1 MSREMEIARD
11 FVDDCSAL
19 YYAALSIIQG
29 LQSVSV
35 YLLMALAGIRK
46 VSSII
51 HYVVYPNVIPIPIDP
66 MLVKTPSDVN
76 HVHPG
81 HIDHIQAQDVAW
93 CPMHRYVHVY
103 VQLKKK
109 TRVSANYEGTLLTRV
124 LTSMIT
130 SDDFWYC
137 MNV

>member
-11 FVDDCSAL
+11 LVDDCSTL
-19 YYAALSIIQG
+19 HYAAFSIIQG

-51 HYVVYPNVIPIPIDP
+51 HYVVHSYVIPIPIDP
-66 MLVKTPSDVN
+66 MLVEAPSDIN

-81 HIDHIQAQDVAW
+81 HIDHI
-93 CPMHRYVHVY
+93 
-103 VQLKKK
+103 
-109 TRVSANYEGTLLTRV
+109 
-124 LTSMIT
+124 
-130 SDDFWYC
+130 
-137 MNV
+137 